1 MTAANVA
8 SKLAVTGTSPT
19 LVRPRFAAGMLLK
32 HEDLEQLNAYTRE
45 LSRLLFRSFFGCGVV
60 CGLVVEMEEDDCGRM
75 EVTVDAGVALA
86 CSGDPIHVAKKQRLA
101 IDPDCDPDLTGPLWV
116 VLCAHMKCC
125 APRTSACSCEEDDEH
140 PTCTRER
147 DGFEI
152 RVVSTKP
159 ECLCGGDPEYVAP
172 VPAEGEA
179 KEPGGPCQ
187 CVDPDDKRYE
197 DHYNGNCGCECGECA
212 GACSCDCVLLARLDE
227 DDGEWTVEHGVRR
240 FVRPVLMRDP
250 QVASAMTAR
259 SAVRRVQIAAADK
272 LNKELQDK
280 AQAMAREIIDLQRRE
295 VAVREEER
303 REVDAKARQALVVRA
318 EKMAN
323 QIRELRKREGEL
335 VARLEEK
342 RKVKPQPRGPKTPKP

>member
-8 SKLAVTGTSPT
+8 SKLAVAGTSPT

-116 VLCAHMKCC
+116 VLCAHVKCC
-125 APRTSACSCEEDDEH
+125 APRPSACSCEEEDEH

-152 RVVSTKP
+152 RVVSTMP
-159 ECLCGGDPEYVAP
+159 ECLCGGNPEYKLPESVEGAPEAP
-172 VPAEGEA
+172 VNL
-179 KEPGGPCQ
+179 CQ
-187 CVDPDDKRYE
+187 CVDPHDQRYE
-197 DHYNGNCGCECGECA
+197 DHYNGNCGCECGVCA
-212 GACSCDCVLLARLDE
+212 GTCSCDCVLLARLKE

-250 QVASAMTAR
+250 QVAGAMTAR
-259 SAVRRVQIAAADK
+259 SALRRVQIAAADK
-272 LNKELQDK
+272 LNKELEDK
-280 AQAMAREIIDLQRRE
+280 AKAMAREIIDLQSRE
-295 VAVREEER
+295 VAAREEER
-303 REVDAKARQALVVRA
+303 REVDAKARHVLVARA
-318 EKMAN
+318 DKMAT
-323 QIRELRKREGEL
+323 QIRELRKRESEL
-335 VARLEEK
+335 VARLEEQK
-342 RKVKPQPRGPKTPKP
+342 RAKQQPKAPRIRKP